1 MDMNR
6 IRATV
11 EADPDQHKLVCKILT
26 VALNAMAN
34 ALEVHASEFIGDGVF
49 LAAKD
54 TPELRKK
61 LEGVPMTSTPYEALF
76 AAVKRRAVVEG
87 VARHDSR
94 MGVVMAKQARP
105 HYRMGA
111 GPAGG
116 AARSVLGALA

>member
-1 MDMNR
+1 M
-6 IRATV
+6 
-11 EADPDQHKLVCKILT
+11 LT

-49 LAAKD
+49 LAAKV

-61 LEGVPMTSTPYEALF
+61 LEGMPTTSTPCKALF

-94 MGVVMAKQARP
+94 MGVVMAKRDRTTEWAQ
-105 HYRMGA
+105 

-116 AARSVLGALA
+116 AARAVLGALAQAHAQGVDHDEAAARDAG